1 MSQTE
6 IETGPEDPAI
16 REQRAAFR
24 ISIYQSHVDHIR
36 TGQARR
42 YEILRFTIAGAGLYF
57 AFLLSS
63 VDIPLLCEHTGL
75 VLFVLPGFVLALV
88 YAYIALVNR
97 NIKKHGAFIKFLFEE
112 GLVPDGMGQNLYR
125 KFLQTYEASWT
136 ERQLERGLMH
146 YSQGFIVIMI
156 LACLGLYLLVDPSIF
171 QSCQPKGS

>member
-1 MSQTE
+1 MTMTDPDPEQTSE
-6 IETGPEDPAI
+6 RA
-16 REQRAAFR
+16 QRAAFR

-63 VDIPLLCEHTGL
+63 VEITLLCDHTGL

-97 NIKKHGAFIKFLFEE
+97 NIKKHGAFIKYLFEE
-112 GLVPDGMGQNLYR
+112 GLTPDGMGENLYR
-125 KFLQTYEASWT
+125 KFLQTYDASWT
-136 ERQLERGLMH
+136 ERQMERGFMH

-156 LACLGLYLLVDPSIF
+156 VTCLVLYLLVDPGIF
-171 QSCQPKGS
+171 QSCQP